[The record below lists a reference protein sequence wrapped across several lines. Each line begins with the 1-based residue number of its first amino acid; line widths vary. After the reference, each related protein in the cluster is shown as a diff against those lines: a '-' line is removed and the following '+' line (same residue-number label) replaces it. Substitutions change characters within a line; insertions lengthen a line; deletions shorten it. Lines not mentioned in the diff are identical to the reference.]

1 MQLSKNLKVILVDD
15 EPPANQVLATILNQ
29 YCKNVEIM
37 GICTNTTQ
45 AREHIQKTK
54 PDVLFLDISMPQ
66 ETGLEFIHH
75 LNSIDFQVIFVTA
88 YDEFALAAFDLGAID
103 YIKKPLEISR
113 VKQAIEKASRFIL
126 NEEYSTQLSWVL
138 NSMKSKPTRI
148 PVRHRSQHGDITKLL
163 EAHKVSYLEAYG
175 SSVLFHLTDGTKIV
189 SGKNLGHYS
198 DSLINLFGFL
208 KIGRSYIVNPDE
220 IDSFNNSEGYLIL
233 KSPTKGINPSAYKL
247 HVSREVRQDLLETI
261 KYL

>member
-1 MQLSKNLKVILVDD
+1 MQLSKNLKVVLVDD
-15 EPPANQVLATILNQ
+15 EPPANQALATILNQ
-29 YCKNVEIM
+29 YCSNVEIM
-37 GICTNTTQ
+37 GICTNTLQ
-45 AREHIQKTK
+45 ARECIYKQK
-54 PDVLFLDISMPQ
+54 PDVLFLDISMPY
-66 ETGLEFIHH
+66 ETGLEFLHN
-75 LNSIDFQVIFVTA
+75 LNFIDFQVIFVTA
-88 YDEFALAAFDLGAID
+88 SDEFAVAAFDFGALD

-126 NEEYSTQLSWVL
+126 YEEYSNQKSWAL
-138 NSMKSKPTRI
+138 NLMKSKPTRI

-163 EAHKVSYLEAYG
+163 EADKVSYVEAYG
-175 SSVLFHLTDGTKIV
+175 SSVLFHLTDGTRMV

-198 DSLINLFGFL
+198 ESLINLFGFL
-208 KIGRSYIVNPDE
+208 KIGRSYLVNPDE

-233 KSPTKGINPSAYKL
+233 KAPAKSINPTGYKL